1 MRRVSRAADRQCQAR
16 GKQQRHHPTPKHVS
30 QHPAACRSRAVVA
43 AGTCARKYRIPHA
56 KQMGSCTRM
65 TYHGQMA
72 GICWDSHRP
81 ETTASGHLMIHL
93 QKVKTMMAPD
103 RFRPRTRGRHLPTYL
118 SIYNTTIE
126 PLSDHVVPHP
136 PPLPPF
142 VSFALLSLSPPP
154 QLCTTYT
161 RISTPQHRP
170 APPIQTPSHPSHRT
184 IHPGNPSPSTPSFP
198 PHPNQPSNHARCSAR
213 HPHQPSISTPL
224 TAPPL
229 PPSAVFPHPPWEGGH
244 LAIFPP
250 EPPSPQFHP
259 PTQP

>member
-1 MRRVSRAADRQCQAR
+1 
-16 GKQQRHHPTPKHVS
+16 
-30 QHPAACRSRAVVA
+30 
-43 AGTCARKYRIPHA
+43 
-56 KQMGSCTRM
+56 M

-72 GICWDSHRP
+72 GICWNSHRP

-136 PPLPPF
+136 LPPP
-142 VSFALLSLSPPP
+142 SFRIRRSSLPIA
-154 QLCTTYT
+154 TTPTMYYLNAHLNP
-161 RISTPQHRP
+161 S
-170 APPIQTPSHPSHRT
+170 APPSAPYPNAKPSKPSNHPSRKPFSLNT
-184 IHPGNPSPSTPSFP
+184 LLLLTVP
-198 PHPNQPSNHARCSAR
+198 PHPNQPSNHAGCSVR

-229 PPSAVFPHPPWEGGH
+229 PPVNRLPTSPWEGGH
-244 LAIFPP
+244 LAIFPSSP
-250 EPPSPQFHP
+250 PPPSSTLPPSLKTANAPTTPTTIPQSRQATSASHRVRARASSSP
-259 PTQP
+259 SPSQGAKPGQLNSRVQDA

>member
-1 MRRVSRAADRQCQAR
+1 
-16 GKQQRHHPTPKHVS
+16 
-30 QHPAACRSRAVVA
+30 
-43 AGTCARKYRIPHA
+43 
-56 KQMGSCTRM
+56 M

-154 QLCTTYT
+154 QLYYLYAHLNP
-161 RISTPQHRP
+161 S
-170 APPIQTPSHPSHRT
+170 APPSAPYPNAKSSKPSNHPSRKPFSLNTLLPTPSQPAKQPCKMLRTASPPAKHLHPPHSTTPPPRQPSSHIPHGKEAISPSSPPSPPPPSSTLPPSLKPPTPCPNPKSPTTIPQSRQATSTSHRARARASSF
-184 IHPGNPSPSTPSFP
+184 PSPSQGVKGWAFKL
-198 PHPNQPSNHARCSAR
+198 QDA
-213 HPHQPSISTPL
+213 
-224 TAPPL
+224 
-229 PPSAVFPHPPWEGGH
+229 
-244 LAIFPP
+244 
-250 EPPSPQFHP
+250 
-259 PTQP
+259 